1 MRINEKIASVCFIFA
16 SVFMIAGRTAF
27 ASESVARIGGREY
40 DDIDVALSD
49 AGNGET
55 IVLLDDV
62 KTYELGAEAVGE
74 SLILDRDL
82 SFDLNG
88 FTLEH
93 GGRQSDIFRYGQ
105 RKIGSFT
112 PKRSLSQNRKYKCDK
127 PRHGNRFPRVSGA
140 DRNKKQR
147 HIGGKILRGGGSE
160 NEKRFWYANNHRK
173 LKADFGV
180 R

>member
-1 MRINEKIASVCFIFA
+1 MTFIIEKVEVYRTTDYFLHFSLIMSEFILKWEKKTILLAVKEELSMRINEKIASVCFIFA

-27 ASESVARIGGREY
+27 ASESVARIGGKEY

-62 KTYELGAEAVGE
+62 KTYELGAETVGE

-93 GGRQSDIFRYGQ
+93 AGTTVEID
-105 RKIGSFT
+105 
-112 PKRSLSQNRKYKCDK
+112 
-127 PRHGNRFPRVSGA
+127 
-140 DRNKKQR
+140 
-147 HIGGKILRGGGSE
+147 
-160 NEKRFWYANNHRK
+160 
-173 LKADFGV
+173 
-180 R
+180 

>member
-27 ASESVARIGGREY
+27 SSESVARIGGREY

-62 KTYELGAEAVGE
+62 KTYELGAETVGE

-93 GGRQSDIFRYGQ
+93 GG
-105 RKIGSFT
+105 T
-112 PKRSLSQNRKYKCDK
+112 T
-127 PRHGNRFPRVSGA
+127 VE
-140 DRNKKQR
+140 
-147 HIGGKILRGGGSE
+147 IL
-160 NEKRFWYANNHRK
+160 
-173 LKADFGV
+173 L
-180 R
+180 